1 MNRPNAWQS
10 LEKGIFSKN
19 GAKEVEELKDA
30 GVSFNQRDGLE
41 NSFGYVE
48 NGTANFPSNLT
59 KTEKITNILQTPAT
73 KLSQD

>member
-1 MNRPNAWQS
+1 MNRPNAWHYKAK
-10 LEKGIFSKN
+10 ENN

-30 GVSFNQRDGLE
+30 GVSFKQRDDFE

-48 NGTANFPSNLT
+48 IRTANFPSNLT
-59 KTEKITNILQTPAT
+59 KTEKIANILQTPAT

>member
-1 MNRPNAWQS
+1 MNRPNSWHYKAK
-10 LEKGIFSKN
+10 ENN

-30 GVSFNQRDGLE
+30 GVSFKQRDDLE